1 MFPHHITHIDK
12 LCFSIFLFL
21 AGWGLIL
28 VESFIWEKEG
38 GDDSWRGWF
47 MTTICD
53 LWLIR
58 PEVLMWERGWTPPSP
73 LGFLRTPPPPH
84 LGADLVGL
92 EGRTCCTAR
101 QTIFRMTGF
110 TFDRGLVKTN
120 WQNKG
125 QQIND
130 PCSHPSPLDL
140 DSVLPSPFLT
150 FEFHTYNWTVRRYL
164 NPHMHVHMHARA
176 PERMHTLIP

>member
-1 MFPHHITHIDK
+1 MFLYIS
-12 LCFSIFLFL
+12 LFGGLGLNLGRIFYMRERRRRWLMK
-21 AGWGLIL
+21 GM
-28 VESFIWEKEG
+28 VH
-38 GDDSWRGWF
+38 DH
-47 MTTICD
+47 D
-53 LWLIR
+53 LWSVIDPAWSTDVRKRLD
-58 PEVLMWERGWTPPSP
+58 TPLTPWLSQN
-73 LGFLRTPPPPH
+73 PPPPH
-84 LGADLVGL
+84 LGGDLAGL

-150 FEFHTYNWTVRRYL
+150 FEFHTYNWTVRCYP

-176 PERMHTLIP
+176 PEHMHTLIP

>member
-1 MFPHHITHIDK
+1 MTHEGDGSWPRFVICDWSSLK
-12 LCFSIFLFL
+12 YWC
-21 AGWGLIL
+21 
-28 VESFIWEKEG
+28 EKEAG
-38 GDDSWRGWF
+38 RPL
-47 MTTICD
+47 TP
-53 LWLIR
+53 WL
-58 PEVLMWERGWTPPSP
+58 SQN
-73 LGFLRTPPPPH
+73 PPPPH
-84 LGADLVGL
+84 LRGDLVSL

-140 DSVLPSPFLT
+140 DSVPDF
-150 FEFHTYNWTVRRYL
+150 WV
-164 NPHMHVHMHARA
+164 PHLQLDSSLLSKPAHARTHA
-176 PERMHTLIP
+176 RTCTRTHAHPYPLIMWTIHFV

>member
-1 MFPHHITHIDK
+1 MTHEGDGSWPRFVICDWSSLK
-12 LCFSIFLFL
+12 YWC
-21 AGWGLIL
+21 
-28 VESFIWEKEG
+28 EKEAG
-38 GDDSWRGWF
+38 HPL
-47 MTTICD
+47 TP
-53 LWLIR
+53 WL
-58 PEVLMWERGWTPPSP
+58 SQN
-73 LGFLRTPPPPH
+73 PPPPH
-84 LGADLVGL
+84 LGGDLVSL

-140 DSVLPSPFLT
+140 DSVLRSPFLT
-150 FEFHTYNWTVRRYL
+150 FEFHTYNWTVRWYP
-164 NPHMHVHMHARA
+164 NPHMHVHMHTRA
-176 PERMHTLIP
+176 PEHINTDKSSETHGGTILQLLSWFFSQIIIIIIIK